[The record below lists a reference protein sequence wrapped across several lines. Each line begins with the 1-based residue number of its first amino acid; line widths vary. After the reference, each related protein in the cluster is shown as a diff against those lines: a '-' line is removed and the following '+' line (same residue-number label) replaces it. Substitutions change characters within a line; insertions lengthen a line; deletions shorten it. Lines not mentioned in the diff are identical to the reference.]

1 MAKPSDIWLCIR
13 FTHLSLNS
21 LGIKLV
27 DKAPSVVTASQNC
40 IWQHNSRLSNSPI
53 CAGMTTNHAQLLIP
67 TLEIQ
72 ERQSVL
78 EQEKLTSLAHWAYQ
92 FTSLVSIHDQ
102 AILLEIGKSIK
113 LFNGLNR
120 LLNLITHD
128 LKRFYMGACLGL
140 SHTPQAALLV
150 SFNKPST
157 DLSCVD
163 ASGNLFL
170 AELHRAQIEH
180 LAIESK
186 SIKQLR
192 HCGFINLGDLSD
204 ISNNQLGNRFGVE
217 FLNYL
222 DRLYGRVPDVQE
234 AVIPPETF
242 TANIDFAEPI
252 SNITWITQQLERLLV
267 NLCAFIRLRQLV
279 CQRFTWHFY
288 DEKNRCIQSITISLS
303 QQSGTQASH
312 VNANAD
318 RTLALSMLELTQL
331 KIDTVKFSWSISR
344 IELLSKHFVAKQLFY
359 NDLFDPKPDQQA
371 FTQLLDK
378 LVNRLGRSSVLQ
390 LQCHDEQLPEHRN
403 NPSTL
408 DRVLAT
414 QTPIPVPAHQLKDQP
429 LWLLSE
435 PQFISKKAQP
445 DYQGPLQIIH
455 GPDRIVSHWWSNLQS
470 RDYYIARQRN
480 GRLLWLFF
488 NRKQRAWFLHG
499 LFA

>member
-1 MAKPSDIWLCIR
+1 MAKPLDIWLCIR

-21 LGIKLV
+21 LGIRLV
-27 DKAPSVVTASQNC
+27 DQVASVATISQNC
-40 IWQHNSRLSNSPI
+40 IWQHNSRLNNSPI
-53 CAGMTTNHAQLLIP
+53 YAGMTANHAQLLIP
-67 TLEIQ
+67 ALEIQ
-72 ERQSVL
+72 ECQPTL

-92 FTSLVSIHDQ
+92 YTSLVSIHDQ
-102 AILLEIGKSIK
+102 ALLLEVGKSIK

-128 LKRFYMGACLGL
+128 LKRFCMASCLGV

-150 SFNKPST
+150 SFNKPNT
-157 DLSCVD
+157 DLSCIN

-170 AELHRAQIEH
+170 PELHRAAIEH
-180 LAIESK
+180 LAIEPK
-186 SIKQLR
+186 SIEQLL

-204 ISNNQLGNRFGVE
+204 IPNNQLGNRFGVA
-217 FLNYL
+217 FLQYL
-222 DRLYGRVPDVQE
+222 DRLYGRVPDVQD

-252 SNITWITQQLERLLV
+252 TNITWITQQLERLLMD
-267 NLCAFIRLRQLV
+267 LCGFIRRRQLV

-288 DEKNRCIQSITISLS
+288 DEKNQCIQSVTISLS

-331 KIDTVKFSWSISR
+331 KIGTLKFSWSISR
-344 IELLSKHFVAKQLFY
+344 IELISKHFVAKQLFY

-371 FTQLLDK
+371 FKQLLDK

-390 LQCHDEQLPEHRN
+390 LQCHDEQLPEERN
-403 NPSTL
+403 NPYTL
-408 DRVLAT
+408 D
-414 QTPIPVPAHQLKDQP
+414 QTLKTSVSVPVAAHQLKDQP
-429 LWLLSE
+429 LWLLPE
-435 PQFISKKAQP
+435 PQFISKKPQP
-445 DYQGPLQIIH
+445 EYQGPLQIIH

-488 NRKQRAWFLHG
+488 NRKQRTWFLHG